1 MGSTQRTHTNALHS
15 GRMTTW
21 GLRGTL
27 AAVGISA
34 VVAGIGGAAIYAAT
48 GDGPHMMGMQGP
60 GMQGAGVR
68 DRAGGPRGPA
78 PALDPGE
85 LHGEFV
91 VADGSGGFTTVLS
104 QTGRV
109 TAISPSS
116 ITARSDDGYSQ
127 TYVIAALGPA
137 ADKADPFVVNDAVTI
152 RATRAGTVAS
162 VTTIDY
168 ARPDPVR
175 PPPPVAGHN

>member
-1 MGSTQRTHTNALHS
+1 MGSTQPTHTNPMHS
-15 GRMTTW
+15 GHMKTW

-48 GDGPHMMGMQGP
+48 DDGPHMMGMQGP
-60 GMQGAGVR
+60 PPH
-68 DRAGGPRGPA
+68 DRPSGPQGPA
-78 PALDPGE
+78 PMPGSE
-85 LHGEFV
+85 PRALHGEYV
-91 VADGSGGFTTVLS
+91 VSDGSGVLTTELS

-109 TAISPSS
+109 IAISQSS
-116 ITARSDDGYSQ
+116 VTVRSDDGFNQ

-137 ADKADPFVVNDAVTI
+137 ANKAEPFVVNDDVTI
-152 RATRAGTVAS
+152 RATRTGTVAS

-168 ARPDPVR
+168 ARPGGDPMA
-175 PPPPVAGHN
+175 PPPVAGQK

>member
-1 MGSTQRTHTNALHS
+1 MK
-15 GRMTTW
+15 TW

-27 AAVGISA
+27 AAIGISA

-60 GMQGAGVR
+60 PTH
-68 DRAGGPRGPA
+68 DHSGGPQGPGPA
-78 PALDPGE
+78 VAPEPGA

-91 VADGSGGFTTVLS
+91 VSDGPGHFTTVLS

-116 ITARSDDGYSQ
+116 ITARSDDGFSQ
-127 TYVIAALGPA
+127 TYVIAALGA
-137 ADKADPFVVNDAVTI
+137 VAGKAQPFVVDDTVTI
-152 RATRAGTVAS
+152 RATRTGAVAQ

-168 ARPDPVR
+168 ARPGAGLTG
-175 PPPPVAGHN
+175 PPPTVAKP

>member
-1 MGSTQRTHTNALHS
+1 MS
-15 GRMTTW
+15 TW

-60 GMQGAGVR
+60 GMQGLGMQGPPPH
-68 DRAGGPRGPA
+68 DRAGGPQGPA
-78 PALDPGE
+78 PAPASESGE

-137 ADKADPFVVNDAVTI
+137 ANKAEPFVVNDAVTI

-168 ARPDPVR
+168 ARPGSSPMG